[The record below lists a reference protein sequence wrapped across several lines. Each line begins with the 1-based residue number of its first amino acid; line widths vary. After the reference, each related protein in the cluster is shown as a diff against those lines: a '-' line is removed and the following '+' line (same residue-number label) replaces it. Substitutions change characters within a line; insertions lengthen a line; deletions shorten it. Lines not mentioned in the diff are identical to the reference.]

1 MSRPVVIVNA
11 RLLDPATGL
20 DGRGG
25 LLIVGGRI
33 AELGPGVTVAL
44 APGGAEVID
53 AKGLC
58 LAPGLVDMRVQ
69 LGEPGAEHKERIDSG
84 AAAAA
89 AGGVTSMA
97 VLPNTDPPID
107 EPAMVEFVARR
118 ARQVKLGKVYPY
130 AAITKQLR
138 GEELAE
144 IGLLKAAGAVAFT
157 DGERALANARV
168 MRRALSYAAGFD
180 ALIVQHPEEPAL
192 AEHGVMNEGPLASR
206 LGLAGIAP
214 GGRGDDGRARPAPAR
229 ADRAGGCTS
238 PTSRQLR
245 RSRRSARARRAAC
258 GSPATPPRTISRS
271 TSSRSRATGPSPRS
285 RRRCAPRPTGAPWS
299 RRCKDGTIDV
309 IASDHCPQDQ
319 DSKRLP
325 FAQAACGVIGVQT
338 MLPVCLRLVHE
349 GELGLL
355 ALLRTMTEAPA
366 RILGLDAGR
375 LAQGC
380 SGRPRPVRPR
390 GALEDHRGQP
400 ARACRRTPPSRAG
413 WWRAGSPARWS
424 TAGPSSSTKAEP
436 LRARVPGRAS
446 LISGR
451 RDGARAHEP
460 GRRFSPGPLHRAA

>member
-1 MSRPVVIVNA
+1 MSRPVVLLNA

-130 AAITKQLR
+130 AAITKRLAGQ
-138 GEELAE
+138 ELAE

-168 MRRALSYAAGFD
+168 MRRALAYATGFD

-192 AEHGVMNEGPLASR
+192 AEHGVMNEGQLASR
-206 LGLAGIAP
+206 LGLAGITSAAETLMVERDLRLVELT
-214 GGRGDDGRARPAPAR
+214 GGRLHFAHVSTAGALAAIRAAKARGLRVTCDTAPHYLALNELEVEGYRTFAKVSPPLRSEDD
-229 ADRAGGCTS
+229 
-238 PTSRQLR
+238 
-245 RSRRSARARRAAC
+245 RRAVVEAL
-258 GSPATPPRTISRS
+258 R
-271 TSSRSRATGPSPRS
+271 
-285 RRRCAPRPTGAPWS
+285 
-299 RRCKDGTIDV
+299 DGTVDV

-338 MLPVCLRLVHE
+338 MLAVCLRLVHA
-349 GELGLL
+349 GDLGLL

-375 LAQGC
+375 LAKGAPADLVLFDPDAPWKVTE
-380 SGRPRPVRPR
+380 SSLKSLSKNTAFEGRLVEGRI
-390 GALEDHRGQP
+390 
-400 ARACRRTPPSRAG
+400 ARTMVDGRTIYQQ
-413 WWRAGSPARWS
+413 
-424 TAGPSSSTKAEP
+424 E
-436 LRARVPGRAS
+436 
-446 LISGR
+446 I
-451 RDGARAHEP
+451 
-460 GRRFSPGPLHRAA
+460 